1 LELFTRGFKDN
12 YFISNELYYFYRT
25 KTKKIGLNYFMEQE
39 FWRDIVI
46 RNSDPASTYQS
57 DLIRTRVSPVTK
69 LRIFSKYLLLR
80 ALNRI

>member
-1 LELFTRGFKDN
+1 
-12 YFISNELYYFYRT
+12 
-25 KTKKIGLNYFMEQE
+25 MEQE

-46 RNSDPASTYQS
+46 RNSDPTSTYPS
-57 DLIRTRVSPVTK
+57 DLIRTRVSRVTK